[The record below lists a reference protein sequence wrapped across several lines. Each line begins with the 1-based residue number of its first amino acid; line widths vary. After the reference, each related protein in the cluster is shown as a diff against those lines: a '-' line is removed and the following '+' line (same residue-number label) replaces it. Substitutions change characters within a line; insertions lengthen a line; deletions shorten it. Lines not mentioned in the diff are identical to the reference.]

1 MILSFSAKNF
11 RSIKNEAVLSFIADT
26 ETIEHDTSLS
36 KTDKFKILPVAGIY
50 GANASGKTSILQAL
64 NFFFVLTQKSFG
76 FAGDSFLLR
85 SLYAPYLFD
94 TNTLKSPTEFEL
106 NFMLDNVRYQY
117 GFSFTHERIISEWL
131 YDYSTSDIKTI
142 FTRDWREDNYNYT
155 NVKGTLEEQ
164 INLPNQHALLLSVLM
179 STAHETGRVLAKFF
193 FSKLYSIEPTDQSLI
208 NSQNITKKLIDDSS
222 ISKNEVLEFLQCAD
236 FNIHNFDIEQIAV
249 NKSQFPP
256 ILHGV
261 LGENPQQLKI
271 TTYHKNENS
280 IYSLDFNQES
290 RGTQATFNHS
300 GVIIDI
306 LKKGG
311 ILLFDEINSSLH
323 PLLVRYIINLF
334 MNKEIN
340 IHGAQLLFT
349 THDTS
354 LLDSKILR
362 KDQIWFCDK
371 DSKNISTKL
380 YSLLD
385 FKKNDFSNMEFAY
398 LYGKFA
404 AIPNVKDFFHLSDEV
419 TNG

>member
-1 MILSFSAKNF
+1 MILSFSIKNF
-11 RSIKNEAVLSFIADT
+11 RSIKDESLLSFIADT
-26 ETIEHDTSLS
+26 EINEHDTSLS
-36 KTDKFKILPVAGIY
+36 KTDKFEILPVAGIY

-64 NFFFVLTQKSFG
+64 GFFFVLTQKSFG
-76 FAGDSFLLR
+76 FAGDNSLLK
-85 SLYAPYLFD
+85 SLYLPYLFD
-94 TNTLKSPTEFEL
+94 DYSSHQPIELEL
-106 NFMLDNVRYQY
+106 NFLVNDIRYQY

-142 FTRDWREDNYNYT
+142 FTRDWIEHHYSYT
-155 NVKGTLEEQ
+155 NVKGTLNEQ
-164 INLPNQHALLLSVLM
+164 IYLPNQHALLLSVLM
-179 STAHETGRVLAKFF
+179 STSHETGKILAKFF
-193 FSKLYSIEPTDQSLI
+193 FSRLYSIEPTDQSLI
-208 NSQNITKKLIDDSS
+208 NSQNITKKLIDETAID
-222 ISKNEVLEFLQCAD
+222 KNEVLEFLQCAD
-236 FNIHNFDIEQIAV
+236 FNIHDFAIEQIAV

-271 TTYHKNENS
+271 TTYHKSENTM
-280 IYSLDFNQES
+280 YALDFNQES

-300 GVIIDI
+300 GAIIDTI
-306 LKKGG
+306 KRGG

-340 IHGAQLLFT
+340 KHGAQLLFT

-380 YSLLD
+380 YALID

-404 AIPNVKDFFHLSDEV
+404 AIPNVKDSFHLSNEV
-419 TNG
+419 SNG